1 LNYLLDTN
9 IVSAVAPSK
18 AERPVALVDWLD
30 AASPGL
36 YLSVVTVT
44 EIRDGIAK
52 ALREGASRKA
62 AHLAD
67 WWDAV
72 EHLYGERIL
81 PFDISAAKI
90 AGQLIDV
97 ARGSG
102 AAPGFAD
109 AVIAAT
115 AKANGLLV
123 LTRNTK
129 HFAAFGERVID
140 PLLGLPPLPA
150 R

>member
-18 AERPVALVDWLD
+18 AERPAALVDWLD

-52 ALREGASRKA
+52 ARREGASRKA

-67 WWDAV
+67 WWNTV

-81 PFDISAAKI
+81 PFDINAAKI

-140 PLLGLPPLPA
+140 PLLVLPPLPA